1 MKKIN
6 FIMLLIMIGFQTYG
20 FGQEK
25 NHMDIQKNDVAA
37 KDTVEYSLLIID
49 PGFESWLITQPP
61 EEFYSN
67 DYYEMKNQLYVLEWN
82 RRYNTSFNKDLYDNY
97 IDYNSNIEY
106 GIDLNY
112 KLYYYFKYF
121 ERTNHINLLNSGR

>member
-1 MKKIN
+1 
-6 FIMLLIMIGFQTYG
+6 MLMFMIAFQADGFSQG
-20 FGQEK
+20 R
-25 NHMDIQKNDVAA
+25 NHMNIQKNDVAV
-37 KDTVEYSLLIID
+37 KDSVEYGLLIVD
-49 PGFESWLITQPP
+49 PGFESWLVIQPP

-67 DYYEMKNQLYVLEWN
+67 NYYEMKNRLYVVEWN
-82 RRYNTSFNKDLYDNY
+82 RRYNTSYNKNLYDNY

-121 ERTNHINLLNSGR
+121 EKTNHINLLYSSR